1 MTNPNMAN
9 QGIGFLNALQSRMS
23 WLNDRQKVVAQNV
36 ANASTPGFKPRDLMT
51 QDFGKLM
58 AGQEE
63 ATNGIGMTM
72 TNAMHLPSPDGGAT
86 RTREIVS
93 LDSETT
99 MDGNS
104 VVLEEQMLKMAE
116 SRMQFQAAVSFY
128 EKSMS
133 MLRMAAR
140 APGK

>member
-1 MTNPNMAN
+1 MAN
-9 QGIGFLNALQSRMS
+9 QDIGFLNALQSRMS

-36 ANASTPGFKPRDLMT
+36 ANASTPGFKPRDLMS

-58 AGQEE
+58 AGQDDG
-63 ATNGIGMTM
+63 ANGVGMTT
-72 TNAMHLPSPDGGAT
+72 TNAMHMAAPEGSAT
-86 RTREIVS
+86 RAKEIVS

-104 VVLEEQMLKMAE
+104 VVLEEQMIKMSE

-128 EKSMS
+128 EKSMA
-133 MLRMAAR
+133 MVRMAAR

>member
-1 MTNPNMAN
+1 MAS
-9 QGIGFLNALQSRMS
+9 QDIGLLSALQQRMG

-36 ANASTPGFKPRDLMT
+36 ANASTPGFKPRDLT
-51 QDFGKLM
+51 PQDFGALVAGESDTSGNLGLTLTSSMHM
-58 AGQEE
+58 AVDDG
-63 ATNGIGMTM
+63 
-72 TNAMHLPSPDGGAT
+72 PSRHA
-86 RTREIVS
+86 REVVS
-93 LDSETT
+93 PDSETT

-128 EKSMS
+128 EKSLAMV
-133 MLRMAAR
+133 RMAAR

>member
-1 MTNPNMAN
+1 MSGIDDT
-9 QGIGFLNALQSRMS
+9 QGIGLLSALKSRMS

-36 ANASTPGFKPRDLMT
+36 ANASTPGFKPHDLVA
-51 QDFGKLM
+51 QDFGALLKGESS
-58 AGQEE
+58 AGNLGV
-63 ATNGIGMTM
+63 TT
-72 TNAMHLPSPDGGAT
+72 TNAMHMVPQGGGVTHGKEVVA
-86 RTREIVS
+86 

-128 EKSMS
+128 EKSLS
-133 MLRMAAR
+133 MVRLASR

>member
-1 MTNPNMAN
+1 MAN
-9 QGIGFLNALQSRMS
+9 QDIGFLNALQSRMG

-36 ANASTPGFKPRDLMT
+36 ANASTPGFKPRDLT
-51 QDFGKLM
+51 PQDFGKLV
-58 AGQEE
+58 AGQSE
-63 ATNGIGMTM
+63 GGSLGMMT
-72 TNAMHLPSPDGGAT
+72 TNAMHIAPQGGAST
-86 RTREIVS
+86 RANEVVS

-140 APGK
+140 VPGK

>member
-1 MTNPNMAN
+1 MTNQN
-9 QGIGFLNALQSRMS
+9 IGFLNALQSRMS

-36 ANASTPGFKPRDLMT
+36 ANASTPGYKPHDLT
-51 QDFGKLM
+51 PQDFGKLV
-58 AGQEE
+58 AG
-63 ATNGIGMTM
+63 GSDGGSLGMVT
-72 TNAMHLPSPDGGAT
+72 TNAMHMAPQGAAAT
-86 RTREIVS
+86 AANEVVS
-93 LDSETT
+93 VDSETT

>member
-1 MTNPNMAN
+1 MAN
-9 QGIGFLNALQSRMS
+9 QDIGFLNALQSRMG
-23 WLNDRQKVVAQNV
+23 WLSDRQKVVAQNV
-36 ANASTPGFKPRDLMT
+36 ANASTPGFKPRDLMG

-58 AGQEE
+58 SGQDD
-63 ATNGIGMTM
+63 ANGVGMTM

-86 RTREIVS
+86 RAKEIVS

-133 MLRMAAR
+133 MLRMAAK